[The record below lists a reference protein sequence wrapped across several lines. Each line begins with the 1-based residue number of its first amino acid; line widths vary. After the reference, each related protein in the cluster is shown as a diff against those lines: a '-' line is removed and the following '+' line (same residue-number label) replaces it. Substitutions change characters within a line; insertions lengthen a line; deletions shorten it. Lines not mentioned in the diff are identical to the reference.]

1 MSGFKGKRAAVLIAD
16 RFQDE
21 EGVEPVRF
29 LKEKGMDSSYIGLE
43 TGTAKG
49 KYGRQEVRI
58 DQTISEADPD
68 AFDVLIIP
76 GGAAPETL
84 RLDEAVLTFTRR
96 FFEARKPVAAICH
109 GPQVLISAQV
119 LPGRTVTCY
128 QGIRDDV
135 KLAGAR
141 YRDKKVVVDGNLITS
156 RTPDDIPA
164 FNEAIARILAGE
176 PEPEPGRSQS

>member
-1 MSGFKGKRAAVLIAD
+1 MSVFEGKRAAVLIAD

-21 EGVEPVRF
+21 EGVEPVLF
-29 LKEKGMDSSYIGLE
+29 LREKGMEASYIGLE
-43 TGTAKG
+43 PGTAKG
-49 KYGRQEVRI
+49 KNGRQEVRI
-58 DQTISEADPD
+58 DQTIAEADPD
-68 AFDVLIIP
+68 AFDLLIIP

-84 RLDEAVLTFTRR
+84 RLDEAVLAFTRR
-96 FFEARKPVAAICH
+96 FFEAGKPVAAICH

-128 QGIRDDV
+128 RGIRDDV

-156 RTPDDIPA
+156 RIPGDIPA
-164 FNEAIARILAGE
+164 FNEAMARVLAGDR
-176 PEPEPGRSQS
+176 EPGAEDQPE